1 MQILFYY
8 STDPTTHCQLAVQ
21 IISHFLV
28 KNLKANYLRGLFC
41 QSERIRRDNDSTNTS
56 PECHIIM
63 GSIAEISW
71 KANVDL
77 PHNLFNWLIPPS
89 FIGRSENLAGLYPE
103 GELSSKA
110 LEKKRKKSHSVI
122 DMRVHLDPPHAMSTT
137 S

>member
-1 MQILFYY
+1 
-8 STDPTTHCQLAVQ
+8 
-21 IISHFLV
+21 
-28 KNLKANYLRGLFC
+28 
-41 QSERIRRDNDSTNTS
+41 
-56 PECHIIM
+56 M

-103 GELSSKA
+103 GELSSQA

-122 DMRVHLDPPHAMSTT
+122 DMRVHLDPLMPCQPRPEVKRTQRVVKWECITNFQVRHTYIHFLNIYTLYLKKKRFYELQNINTACNIFILSML
-137 S
+137 